1 MSARLD
7 VKKWIYASIAV
18 FVVYSILEY
27 IANQLIFM
35 PSYPEMFPGTP
46 AEESLMLHRVWMY
59 LGRAI
64 FSVMFAFIYTKGF
77 EGKAG
82 FGEGLRYGLWIA
94 LLVPVPVFFRNLV
107 ISSAPGGLTVNGMLT
122 SVLELIILG
131 IIVGLTYRAPARLS
145 AD

>member
-1 MSARLD
+1 MRARLD
-7 VKKWIYASIAV
+7 VKKWIYASIAT
-18 FVVYSILEY
+18 FVIYSILEY
-27 IANQLIFM
+27 VANQLIFM

-46 AEESLMLHRVWMY
+46 EDQSLMLSRIWMY

-64 FSVMFAFIYTKGF
+64 FSVMFAFVYTRGY
-77 EGKAG
+77 EGKPG

-107 ISSAPGGLTVNGMLT
+107 ISSAPGGVTVNGMLT

-131 IIVGLTYRAPARLS
+131 IVVGLIYKVPAPAS
-145 AD
+145 EG